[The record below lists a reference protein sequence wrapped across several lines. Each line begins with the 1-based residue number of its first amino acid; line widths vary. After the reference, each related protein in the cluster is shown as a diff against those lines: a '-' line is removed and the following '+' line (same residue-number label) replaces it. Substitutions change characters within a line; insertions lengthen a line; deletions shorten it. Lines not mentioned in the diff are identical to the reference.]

1 MCCLGVQ
8 GESLLTWPA
17 FPLVLQTRT
26 TLSLYLFKKLIHALT
41 VLASTLHEAMDLE
54 SSSSWGYARK
64 YKINK

>member
-1 MCCLGVQ
+1 VLFRGSGREPTYFACF
-8 GESLLTWPA
+8 SLSSSNKDCN
-17 FPLVLQTRT
+17 FHV
-26 TLSLYLFKKLIHALT
+26 SFKKLIHALT

>member
-1 MCCLGVQ
+1 M
-8 GESLLTWPA
+8 
-17 FPLVLQTRT
+17 F
-26 TLSLYLFKKLIHALT
+26 LFKKLIHALT